1 MSVPATLN
9 QVWSMDFMGD
19 RLNVGRSISTFNVK
33 DNFNREGLGI
43 DVGPSLLRVLVLC
56 SEQIIEWP

>member
-1 MSVPATLN
+1 
-9 QVWSMDFMGD
+9 MDFMGD